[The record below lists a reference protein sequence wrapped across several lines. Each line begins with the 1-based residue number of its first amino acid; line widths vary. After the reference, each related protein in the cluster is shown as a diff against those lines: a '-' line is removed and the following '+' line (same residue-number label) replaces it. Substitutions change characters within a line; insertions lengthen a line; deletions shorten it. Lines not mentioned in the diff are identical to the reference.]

1 MAYERRRLSTES
13 DRSSTSTNHSSE
25 SNTAYNAV
33 SPTIVHP
40 IIPTDQKLSILTI
53 KQQHQQ
59 QPINIPK
66 RISVTGSPAEQIL
79 ARTKN
84 TFFDLN
90 PYFQCSSL
98 PTHWRKNKSLRFIIR
113 AKQQIDIKQNTRV
126 ILLAGNDY
134 NPCAALKN
142 NISWF
147 RSGQAEFND
156 LRFLGASGRGKK
168 FTLTIIIETTPPQQ
182 CTYRRAIKIT
192 VDGPRKKRELKSK
205 SDGNELQADDSN
217 GEGES
222 DYETTTSMSI
232 ETKSS
237 ISQGSSGLLLLAAA
251 AEQKRKDEEVDPHK
265 RPFQSA
271 PMLITNPAK
280 LSDTNFPIINCL
292 SPSSSLASRFSQS
305 VAFSPTSSSLD
316 DLNSRLSHHTL
327 LSNQNPDRTTVPLI
341 SSLPT
346 SNLIFSISQTP
357 NHYEYF
363 NPKQE
368 RHDQQPI
375 VQPTN
380 TNTSS
385 TTTTTT
391 HVLCR

>member
-1 MAYERRRLSTES
+1 
-13 DRSSTSTNHSSE
+13 
-25 SNTAYNAV
+25 
-33 SPTIVHP
+33 
-40 IIPTDQKLSILTI
+40 
-53 KQQHQQ
+53 
-59 QPINIPK
+59 
-66 RISVTGSPAEQIL
+66 
-79 ARTKN
+79 
-84 TFFDLN
+84 
-90 PYFQCSSL
+90 
-98 PTHWRKNKSLRFIIR
+98 
-113 AKQQIDIKQNTRV
+113 
-126 ILLAGNDY
+126 
-134 NPCAALKN
+134 
-142 NISWF
+142 
-147 RSGQAEFND
+147 
-156 LRFLGASGRGKK
+156 
-168 FTLTIIIETTPPQQ
+168 
-182 CTYRRAIKIT
+182 
-192 VDGPRKKRELKSK
+192 
-205 SDGNELQADDSN
+205 
-217 GEGES
+217 
-222 DYETTTSMSI
+222 
-232 ETKSS
+232 
-237 ISQGSSGLLLLAAA
+237 
-251 AEQKRKDEEVDPHK
+251 
-265 RPFQSA
+265 
-271 PMLITNPAK
+271 
-280 LSDTNFPIINCL
+280 SDTNFPIINCL